1 MHESG
6 HDIHAR
12 KRIIHENPES
22 AEVSSEFWMQSILTS
37 ILKGFLKEHLLW
49 TCWCRFLVQDGVS
62 FPLLSCSWQEEQSER
77 KNAGAGS
84 DYWSAQESRVEAVI
98 FLKNDVTDA
107 VNQTAW
113 DQEHKIHCQPV
124 DLEDPFSAKLM
135 INWKRRDSKLLGLL
149 HVADC

>member
-1 MHESG
+1 MPRHTREEADKKTKSSPDRIFLEEMFQAG
-6 HDIHAR
+6 CAYWS
-12 KRIIHENPES
+12 IIHENPES

-49 TCWCRFLVQDGVS
+49 TCWCRFLVQDEVS

-84 DYWSAQESRVEAVI
+84 EYWSAHESRVEAVI
-98 FLKNDVTDA
+98 FLKDVGTDA

-113 DQEHKIHCQPV
+113 D
-124 DLEDPFSAKLM
+124 
-135 INWKRRDSKLLGLL
+135 
-149 HVADC
+149 

>member
-1 MHESG
+1 MPRHPRDEDDKKKKNCPDRITKHESG
-6 HDIHAR
+6 HDIGAR

-37 ILKGFLKEHLLW
+37 ILKGFLKEHLLR
-49 TCWCRFLVQDGVS
+49 TCWCRFLVQDEVS
-62 FPLLSCSWQEEQSER
+62 FLLLSCSWQEEQSER

-98 FLKNDVTDA
+98 FLKDVGTDA

-113 DQEHKIHCQPV
+113 D
-124 DLEDPFSAKLM
+124 
-135 INWKRRDSKLLGLL
+135 
-149 HVADC
+149 